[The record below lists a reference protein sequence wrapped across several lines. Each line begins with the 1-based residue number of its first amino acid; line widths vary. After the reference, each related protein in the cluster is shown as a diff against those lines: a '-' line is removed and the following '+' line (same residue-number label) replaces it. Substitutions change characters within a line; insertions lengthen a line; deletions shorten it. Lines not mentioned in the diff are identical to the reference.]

1 MSRKSMYGTFVEG
14 MRNGWTL
21 GTMQLLPNMV
31 MAFALIQILNKIGL
45 LEILGKVFGPLMG
58 FFGLPGEAVT
68 VLLTAWLSAGG
79 GVGAAAGL
87 YTHGTLNGTHV
98 SILIPAIFLMGAQL
112 QYVGRILSVAGI
124 NPRHYKML
132 MLIGLLNALL
142 SMLIMRW
149 LVL

>member
-1 MSRKSMYGTFVEG
+1 MSCKSVYETFVEG

-31 MAFALIQILNKIGL
+31 MAFVLIQVLNKIGL
-45 LEILGKVFGPLMG
+45 LQFLGKLFGPLMA
-58 FFGLPGEAVT
+58 FFGLPGESVT

-79 GVGAAAGL
+79 GVGAAASL
-87 YTHGTLNGTHV
+87 YTHGVLNGTHL
-98 SILIPAIFLMGAQL
+98 SIIIPAIFLMGAQL
-112 QYVGRILSVAGI
+112 QYVGRILSVAGVD
-124 NPRHYKML
+124 PRHYKVL

>member
-14 MRNGWTL
+14 MRSGWTL

-45 LEILGKVFGPLMG
+45 LEVLGKVFGPLMG

-68 VLLTAWLSAGG
+68 ELLTAWLSAGG

-124 NPRHYKML
+124 NSRHYKML